1 MKYTEKQILCA
12 ILIHGSISGI
22 FEDKRNALIM
32 EVMLDLHCEA
42 LPIDLVTVADRL
54 GNNNQL
60 EKIGGASY
68 LAKLV
73 DEIPLP

>member
-32 EVMLDLHCEA
+32 EVMLDLHCEG
-42 LPIDLVTVADRL
+42 LPIDLVTVADRF
-54 GNNNQL
+54 QL